1 MSITAITQQSR
12 FHTETIDDG
21 SRDVDLKGLHVLVD
35 DTELL
40 TDAHLRL
47 FAGRRYGLIGR
58 NGSGKSTL
66 LKALGWRLVVGL
78 PRSLRCLYVDQLEG
92 ADPEATPVELVTQ
105 ADAAAVRA
113 QAETDTLGAALE
125 GGDPATVARAL
136 RQLEL
141 GRLEDEVRD
150 AQQIAE
156 RRSGERGL
164 AARQELVAAEARLAA
179 ARQRLDVPVGSEE
192 LQHATEAAQDQLNGL
207 FDRLSLRTPEE
218 AEAEARAI
226 LTGLLHLTPEQQDA
240 PVSQLS
246 GGWRMRVALA
256 QALFLRPQVLLLDE
270 PTNHLDLPSIIWLQK
285 YLRGLDGV
293 TVVVVSHDRAF
304 LNATAEEIVV
314 LRDRRLRYY
323 VGNYDDY
330 THSVEERQAHQLRLA
345 EGIEK
350 KRAHMERSIQ
360 EGLKQARKK
369 GDDKKLGMVASR
381 KVKLQERLGVEKN
394 AAGHRLRLNRDLVG
408 YFENRREQA
417 DVEVQEVPPPW
428 KVLEPAELRHK
439 GPLAQLEAVSCGYRR
454 SRPVL
459 RGVTLRIDQGERLAL
474 VGPNGEGK
482 STLVKTITGEL
493 APLAGTVAVHA
504 SAAVAYFQQSQ
515 VEELAA
521 QRGSALAY
529 MQARW
534 PSAREQELRN
544 HLGSFGLGGVAAQ
557 PLATLSGG
565 QAVRVALAALFF
577 SRPHFVILDE
587 PSNHLDLQGVDCLVA
602 ALQQYT
608 GGVLLVSH
616 DQFLV
621 EQAVGEGGRTYLVAD
636 GAMERLEGGVAEY
649 VARLSGRKKKGK
661 PAAAAVGRRKAA
673 AAARAARGD
682 AASADD
688 A

>member
-141 GRLEDEVRD
+141 GRLEASRGDEVRD

-314 LRDRRLRYY
+314 LRDRRLRHAGAP
-323 VGNYDDY
+323 VREA
-330 THSVEERQAHQLRLA
+330 EERQAHQLRLA

-474 VGPNGEGK
+474 GK

-565 QAVRVALAALFF
+565 QA
-577 SRPHFVILDE
+577 
-587 PSNHLDLQGVDCLVA
+587 GVDCLVA